1 MVAYI
6 FYFLALT
13 AVHFPLLS
21 AETSD
26 NKEVAYL
33 IPYNPGAQSS
43 TYYDYQR
50 GTQYPYAQDPYA
62 QYQDPYTQSPY
73 QPPSYVPRQNRG
85 AYIRSPVNQTYQTYP
100 TTVQQQYYDPNVPYT
115 QNPSYTYPTRPSYQ
129 PSNRGIMHYYFGH
142 D

>member
-6 FYFLALT
+6 FYFLSLT
-13 AVHFPLLS
+13 ALDFSYLS
-21 AETSD
+21 AGTSD
-26 NKEVAYL
+26 NNKITYV
-33 IPYNPGAQSS
+33 IPYNPSAQTS

-50 GTQYPYAQDPYA
+50 RTQSPYAQDPYA
-62 QYQDPYTQSPY
+62 QYQDPYTQYPY
-73 QPPSYVPRQNRG
+73 QPPSYVTPQNRAG
-85 AYIRSPVNQTYQTYP
+85 YTRSPVNQTYQTYP

-129 PSNRGIMHYYFGH
+129 PSNRGIMRYYFGH